1 MPISYSE
8 YVDITCASC
17 GTSFEADAWTLIDAA
32 ERSDLAQALRD
43 GTLNLAVCPK
53 CSAETAAGAAL
64 LLHDPAARRVYF
76 AVPPDVGEHIW
87 RERAQELMYM
97 LVASLP
103 EDQRRPYLGDV
114 QVEQELDGVRRA
126 LLRND
131 RRRGGRGQ
139 GPGDR
144 VQATEDNG
152 ESTPAAP
159 TPNPQLPPPGSGSL
173 IEAVRALLAADNDAE
188 FTAIVAATPALLGD
202 DADAVVRELADLA
215 YADGERDV
223 ATALRELR
231 VVLARLR
238 SGADGPTTSDQR
250 LTTDDQ
256 PLANALTAPP
266 AVLSPQSSVLTDSA
280 YQALLHVDAPD
291 ALLTATRDYPALLEA
306 WADADLAARIEVAL
320 EEGNERLAGEI
331 EVRREDLLELR
342 AQLGARD
349 ALVQAIQALLA
360 ADGED
365 AVADTLSTYPIL
377 LTDIAQEALSSL
389 ADDALARG
397 DQGPATQAIAC
408 QTLLRTVRAGL
419 EEQEEQYYD

>member
-8 YVDITCASC
+8 YIGLTCPAC
-17 GTSFEADAWTLIDAA
+17 GAGFEADVWTLIDAA
-32 ERSDLAQALRD
+32 ERSDLAQALRE
-43 GTLNLAVCPK
+43 GTLNLLACPK
-53 CSAETAAGAAL
+53 CGAETAAGVAL
-64 LLHDPAARRVYF
+64 LLHDPAGRRVYF
-76 AVPPDVGEHIW
+76 AVPPDVGEHVW
-87 RERAQELMYM
+87 RERAQELLYQ
-97 LVASLP
+97 LVNSLP

-139 GPGDR
+139 GTGDR
-144 VQATEDNG
+144 EQPTLP
-152 ESTPAAP
+152 STPPSPTRSSPLP
-159 TPNPQLPPPGSGSL
+159 TPSSGPL
-173 IEAVRALLAADNDAE
+173 IEAVRALLAADSDAE
-188 FTAIVAATPALLGD
+188 FTSIVAANPALLGD

-223 ATALRELR
+223 ATALHELR
-231 VVLARLR
+231 LVLGRLR
-238 SGADGPTTSDQR
+238 SGDDRPPTADDQSPATTSIIQSLEIKAQNLR
-250 LTTDDQ
+250 LSD
-256 PLANALTAPP
+256 P
-266 AVLSPQSSVLTDSA
+266 A
-280 YQALLHVDAPD
+280 YQALLHVDSPD

-306 WADADLAARIEVAL
+306 WADADLAARIEGAL

-342 AQLGARD
+342 AQLAARD
-349 ALVQAIQALLA
+349 ALAQAIRALLA

-365 AVADTLSTYPIL
+365 AVADTLSAYPIL
-377 LTDIAQEALSSL
+377 LTDAAQEALSAL

-408 QTLLRTVRAGL
+408 QTLLRTIRAGL
-419 EEQEEQYYD
+419 EEHEEQHYV